1 MLDAEKDLEKFKLA
15 LDNISDNVI
24 ITDPDGLVVYA
35 NKAVENVTGYKPEEA
50 VGKKSGALWKTP
62 MPKEY
67 YQNMW
72 DTIKRQK
79 KVFVGEIRNKRK
91 NGEIYTAVIS
101 ISPVLDKEGKVEFF
115 VSVERDVT
123 KEKEVEQA
131 KNEFI
136 TLASHQLR
144 TPPSIISWYTETL
157 QSGDLGPINAKQ
169 ASYLAE
175 IYRANQRMVAIINSL
190 LNISRVE
197 MGTFK
202 ISPKEV
208 DIGNIIDE
216 IVKELTSR
224 FDRKVEIK
232 RNYDPTLGHFNVD
245 PNIMEIVIENILSN
259 SFKYGP
265 PEGAR
270 IEITAKMEDGALF
283 LSVKDNGIGI
293 PLKVQDKIFERLTRA
308 DNAISVSPDGTGL
321 GLYMV
326 KKIITEGFG
335 GKIWFQSEEN
345 KGTTFFISIPAG
357 HMEKKAGT
365 STLVRV

>member
-232 RNYDPTLGHFNVD
+232 RN
-245 PNIMEIVIENILSN
+245 
-259 SFKYGP
+259 
-265 PEGAR
+265 
-270 IEITAKMEDGALF
+270 
-283 LSVKDNGIGI
+283 
-293 PLKVQDKIFERLTRA
+293 
-308 DNAISVSPDGTGL
+308 
-321 GLYMV
+321 
-326 KKIITEGFG
+326 
-335 GKIWFQSEEN
+335 
-345 KGTTFFISIPAG
+345 
-357 HMEKKAGT
+357 
-365 STLVRV
+365 